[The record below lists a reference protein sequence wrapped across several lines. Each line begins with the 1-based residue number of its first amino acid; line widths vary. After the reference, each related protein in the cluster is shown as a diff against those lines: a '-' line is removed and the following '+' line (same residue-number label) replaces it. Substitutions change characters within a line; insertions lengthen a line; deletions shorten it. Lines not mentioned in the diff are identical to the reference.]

1 MRQGTC
7 DTWLHAHAPSQHPAH
22 LDQLLQAAVKARC
35 HVAERA
41 PVVLQC
47 MPAAKM
53 WLSFECA
60 GSDHDTGSDATT
72 QHRFVMTPGMLHSAT
87 GRQVVQHL

>member
-1 MRQGTC
+1 MQGTC

-53 WLSFECA
+53 WL
-60 GSDHDTGSDATT
+60 
-72 QHRFVMTPGMLHSAT
+72 
-87 GRQVVQHL
+87 